1 MCSND
6 TFILTA
12 TTFMEFWKRRQF
24 ELNYKW
30 NLIEYD
36 EETDEVR
43 PEFAQAAPKK
53 KFNPVTMKMEPYL
66 PKKDRFKRFM
76 VSWTSLVF
84 WVCMKLKTFCADT
97 YSKTVVTQ

>member
-1 MCSND
+1 M
-6 TFILTA
+6 
-12 TTFMEFWKRRQF
+12 
-24 ELNYKW
+24 NYKW

-84 WVCMKLKTFCADT
+84 WVCMKLIIKIEGERCSVILTKTNPIP
-97 YSKTVVTQ
+97 YGV